1 MQIIFKIQ
9 KPKDLK
15 GTLIYERTIKQPEVD
30 ELDNIFFELASEI
43 SSYFSID
50 SSNIEFYQNIGLND
64 FHIQFYNTKKSIELT
79 LVCKELSENNE
90 KSLYLDIYFD
100 SADSILINEKIK
112 KIHKKEINKKAF
124 ELLDTIVT
132 Q

>member
-15 GTLIYERTIKQPEVD
+15 GTLIYERTIKQTEVD

-100 SADSILINEKIK
+100 SADSIFINEKIK
-112 KIHKKEINKKAF
+112 
-124 ELLDTIVT
+124 
-132 Q
+132 